1 MHCVFVVWGEVGE
14 ALGVAIARK
23 AGRAACVAVVWSPLF
38 PRIVIL
44 KTVLSPVCLH
54 ACYYRG
60 NNMEAGLGLLQSRT
74 NTKLTLLNCNLICIF
89 EIQRFDFNC
98 IKHCKLKFQ
107 QSIMT
112 LFKILEFKRSIYGD
126 TLSPSC
132 FKNSHSSLL
141 LLPFYLGD
149 IYKYIHIYVYSYSF
163 VYIYIMYI

>member
-89 EIQRFDFNC
+89 EIQRFVGF
-98 IKHCKLKFQ
+98 L
-107 QSIMT
+107 SICET
-112 LFKILEFKRSIYGD
+112 FKG
-126 TLSPSC
+126 TP
-132 FKNSHSSLL
+132 NSS
-141 LLPFYLGD
+141 
-149 IYKYIHIYVYSYSF
+149 IHICAQWWFSC
-163 VYIYIMYI
+163 